1 MPDSKTDMVTE
12 CKTLT
17 SCPGLEHGWV
27 LRWAMILRLKTLKQ
41 ESRRS
46 SNRTFPQTPLSH
58 SSASSSSLGLKFA
71 AKISIL
77 EKEICALPE
86 PPLKCKYPWST
97 NKWSYCPYSLGWVYK
112 VVLSKITRERKWARQ
127 REGSFDDWWNWRYAW
142 SLRPHPGEGRERKL
156 IFTE

>member
-1 MPDSKTDMVTE
+1 MQETYELSWPWAQLSLEVSCFPKAKDFKT
-12 CKTLT
+12 
-17 SCPGLEHGWV
+17 
-27 LRWAMILRLKTLKQ
+27 RKQ
-41 ESRRS
+41 EEFQQ
-46 SNRTFPQTPLSH
+46 NFPQTPLSH
-58 SSASSSSLGLKFA
+58 SSASPSSLGLKFA

-86 PPLKCKYPWST
+86 PPLKHKYPWST

-127 REGSFDDWWNWRYAW
+127 RKGSFDDWWNWRYAW
-142 SLRPHPGEGRERKL
+142 SLRPHPGEGRERKP